1 MDQAR
6 PTSSSRRQSSKW
18 TLSILLVMIMVC
30 YLLFMLYD
38 HTSVSY
44 QRQQQ
49 TYYRSWVITS
59 LAKTSLLNSLKQCAE
74 HISGQLSQWKD
85 ELSIMEDVILD
96 RALKHVTSTS
106 AFERVV
112 LNALITNTTLHVGVA
127 GGSISARKYSYANV
141 LTKAM
146 QDALRVPVVLHN
158 AAIGATDSRYYAYC
172 FGSHLDMHE
181 LDIVL
186 WEFAAN
192 DFIKKIGPWAQEEF
206 TRVILNLTS
215 QPQLIFVNF
224 LHGQQMKQK
233 SCVNNEKIASEPLSQ
248 YYDVPSISMPDVLC
262 PSVKQGEYLKYVMSK
277 SNNHP
282 NAENHRLMGMFLV
295 QLFKLVVH
303 RLIEKTQSGLP
314 YDSSMQDVFPYRD
327 ELPKPLYNDTLLFL
341 PNCWSAMATREGPL
355 TTLKPIDVHGWV
367 LSSPNK
373 DDFSNRTDIK
383 QFWESRN
390 KTGYITFRLDIDPY
404 RDLNCTVSVV
414 TSGCTS
420 CGKVRVHF
428 DMDETSAVV
437 INGHWK
443 YKVTLTKRIGLNLK
457 PGAHTM
463 TLTALT
469 NKSFRLA
476 AIATSYTLT

>member
-1 MDQAR
+1 MAR
-6 PTSSSRRQSSKW
+6 
-18 TLSILLVMIMVC
+18 SILLVMIIVC
-30 YLLFMLYD
+30 YFEFLLYN

-49 TYYRSWVITS
+49 AYCRSRVTTS
-59 LAKTSLLNSLKQCAE
+59 LAPTCLLNLLKQSTE
-74 HISGQLSQWKD
+74 HINGQLSQWKN
-85 ELSIMEDVILD
+85 EFAIMEDVILEK
-96 RALKHVTSTS
+96 ALKHVTSTS

-112 LNALITNTTLHVGVA
+112 LNALIRNTTLHVGIA
-127 GGSISARKYSYANV
+127 GGSISAREYCYANV

-146 QDALRVPVVLHN
+146 QDALHVPVVLHN

-192 DFIKKIGPWAQEEF
+192 DFIKEIGPWAQEEF

-224 LHGQQMKQK
+224 LHGQQMRHK

-262 PSVKQGEYLKYVMSK
+262 PSVKQGEFWKYVISK
-277 SNNHP
+277 SSNHP
-282 NAENHRLMGMFLV
+282 NTENHRLMGMFLV

-303 RLIEKTQSGLP
+303 NLIEKIQSGLP
-314 YDSSMQDVFPYRD
+314 YDSSMQEVFPYRD

-341 PNCWSAMATREGPL
+341 PKCWSAMATREGPL

-367 LSSPNK
+367 LSSQNK
-373 DDFSNRTDIK
+373 DDFSNRSDIK

-390 KTGYITFRLDIDPY
+390 MNGYITFRLDIDPY

-414 TSGCTS
+414 TSGCSS
-420 CGKVRVHF
+420 CGKVRAHF
-428 DMDETSAVV
+428 DMDEESAVV
-437 INGHWK
+437 VDGYWR
-443 YKVTLTKRIGLNLK
+443 YLVTLTERVSLNLK
-457 PGAHTM
+457 PGAHTL
-463 TLTALT
+463 TLTSLT
-469 NKSFRLA
+469 NESFRLA
-476 AIATSYTLT
+476 AIATSYTLR